1 MLSLNL
7 DMTNLFSQVNTWFN
21 ALWPIAVITIGIPF
35 AFGLLSWIASQV
47 TRGISGRR

>member
-7 DMTNLFSQVNTWFN
+7 DMTALFSQINTWFN

-35 AFGLLSWIASQV
+35 ALGL
-47 TRGISGRR
+47 ISYVSTEIRKGVKAR

>member
-35 AFGLLSWIASQV
+35 AFGILSWITSQV
-47 TRGISGRR
+47 VKGIKTR